1 MSTKINVRSPF
12 YLNLTEPV
20 KPEPLF
26 TCEVAN
32 IQQLNIDQQGQISVP
47 NLDFGTVLSITSSD
61 ADFANDKFPTEST
74 DTSRVITV
82 RVSIPAGFSNTD
94 DGYLDCS
101 QNVLQP
107 AYVLN
112 TSCSG
117 GATATGSIPSQTLDV
132 GGDSETIDLSSY
144 FTAGSDPIA
153 GYTIYN
159 SRKDLIGASVSG
171 DDITIASN
179 NIGGSSNLQVS
190 AFDNGSNTCTATQTI
205 SVTVNAPT
213 VTFDCDDANLTGGS
227 IAQDGT
233 LTKPT
238 SHAEVGQ
245 ARTISGDTGS
255 NITNYTANNTGSDR
269 SVTLFFDLTV
279 PAGYSNGGSTV
290 ECSDTFLQPAGD
302 PEFTCDLANLTRQN
316 ISKTGQVDVGTTQL
330 GTIASYSPLS
340 FSEVTTDTARNV
352 TFSITIPSGYSN
364 SGTIDCVKTLTQ
376 PAATPTCGS
385 VNYFLSTPKADLS
398 DFCDDVYSV
407 VTPVTSFATSIRTG
421 LGTKVC
427 SRNAPFG
434 GRNFYYAVHTN
445 SSLRVGKATG
455 KFDVWQI
462 DSNGT
467 VQDVVEMDCPAD
479 GSANFGI
486 L

>member
-1 MSTKINVRSPF
+1 MSTKINVRSPY
-12 YLNLTEPV
+12 YLNLTEPL
-20 KPEPLF
+20 KPQPLF

-61 ADFANDKFPTEST
+61 ADFANDKFPTESS
-74 DTSRVITV
+74 DTSRIVTV

-101 QNVLQP
+101 QTVIQP
-107 AYVLN
+107 AFVSG

-117 GATATGSIPSQTLDV
+117 GSTTSGSIPSQTLDV
-132 GGDSETIDLSSY
+132 GGDSETIDLTSY
-144 FTAGSDPIA
+144 FIAGSDPIA
-153 GYTIYN
+153 GYKIYN
-159 SRKDLIGASVSG
+159 SRKDLISASVSG
-171 DDITIASN
+171 DNITIASN
-179 NIGGSSNLQVS
+179 NIGGSTNLQVS

-205 SVTVNAPT
+205 SITVNAPS
-213 VTFDCDDANLTGGS
+213 VTFDCNDANLTGGS
-227 IAQDGT
+227 IAQNGT
-233 LTKPT
+233 LKKPT
-238 SHAEVGQ
+238 SHAQVGQ

-279 PAGYSNGGSTV
+279 PAGYSNAGNTI
-290 ECSDTFLQPAGD
+290 ECSDTFIQPAGD
-302 PEFTCDLANLTRQN
+302 PEFTCDLANLTGQN
-316 ISKTGQVDVGTTQL
+316 ISSKGQVDVGTLQL

-352 TFSITIPSGYSN
+352 TFTITIPSGYSN

-385 VNYFLSTPKADLS
+385 VNYFLSAPKNNLS
-398 DFCDDVYSV
+398 DFCDSIYSV
-407 VTPVTSFATSIRTG
+407 KKAVVSFATTIRTS
-421 LGTKVC
+421 LGSSVC
-427 SRNAPFG
+427 SNNAPFDG
-434 GRNFYYAVHTN
+434 GNFYYAVYTN
-445 SSLRVGKATG
+445 SSLSVGKGTG

-462 DSNGT
+462 DSNGII
-467 VQDVVEMDCPAD
+467 QDVIEMDCPAD
-479 GSANFGI
+479 GTANFGQ